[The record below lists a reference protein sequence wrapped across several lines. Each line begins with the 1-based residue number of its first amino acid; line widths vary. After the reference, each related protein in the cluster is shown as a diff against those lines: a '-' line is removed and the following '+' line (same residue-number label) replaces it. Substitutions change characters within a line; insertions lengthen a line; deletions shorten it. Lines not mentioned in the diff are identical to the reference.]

1 MYIISKKDLITKF
14 LLLKSLWKMLYYC
27 PVLIFLWIKKSGDT
41 MLYTV
46 PPRCPQLLGVS
57 GKHFIMA
64 EKTILDK
71 NKLWKQVLVEIEL
84 STSKANFNTWFADT
98 TILRREEGTVYIGVP
113 NEFVRT
119 WLIEKY
125 DKKIKKLIREFADDV
140 QRVKYEVG
148 SAKKSSNSESD
159 SSSEVVKLHKKGE
172 EDSGKLPLTESVN
185 KNNNLNPRYSFDSF
199 VVGSFNELAHAAS
212 QAVVK
217 QPGSAYNPLFIYGK
231 TGFGKTHLIQ
241 AIGNHFLE
249 NTNKKAYYLTSEK
262 FAVDYI
268 NSVKNNKVNKF
279 KEKYRQYDLLI
290 MDDIQFL
297 SKKEKTQEELFHLF
311 NTLYDSDKQI
321 IFSSD
326 MHPNYLKDME
336 DRLKSRFNAGMIV
349 DISPP
354 EHESRIA
361 ILKKKANERDISLS
375 DEALEYVANSIKR
388 NIRELEGALNA
399 IAIQSEVS
407 GGNLTLNDIKSLIKE
422 NVNSQKVVNI
432 EDIIQTVGDF
442 YNIEIEKIYSKT
454 RKREIVKP
462 RQVVMFILR
471 EDYSFAYPAIGEKIG
486 GRDHTTVIH
495 SYKKIKEE
503 LKTDGDLVSELS
515 QIRSLL

>member
-1 MYIISKKDLITKF
+1 
-14 LLLKSLWKMLYYC
+14 
-27 PVLIFLWIKKSGDT
+27 

-46 PPRCPQLLGVS
+46 FVGFPQLLRIS
-57 GKHFIMA
+57 GKHIIMA

-71 NKLWKQVLVEIEL
+71 NKLWEQVLVEIEL

-98 TILRREEGTVYIGVP
+98 TILRREEGTIFIGVP

-125 DKKIKKLIREFADDV
+125 DKTIKQVIRELTDDV
-140 QRVKYEVG
+140 HRVQYEVG
-148 SAKKSSNSESD
+148 SIKKQKNTESVSNKG
-159 SSSEVVKLHKKGE
+159 VVTLNKNNDDE
-172 EDSGKLPLTESVN
+172 AGKLPLTESVD
-185 KNNNLNPRYSFDSF
+185 KNNNLNPRYSFNSF

-217 QPGSAYNPLFIYGK
+217 QPGAAYNPLFIYGK

-241 AIGNHFLE
+241 AIGNHFTQ
-249 NTNKKAYYLTSEK
+249 NSNKKAYYLTSEK

-268 NSVKNNKVNKF
+268 NSVKNNKVNQF

-311 NTLYDSDKQI
+311 NTLYDNDKQI

-361 ILKKKANERDISLS
+361 ILKKKANERDITLS
-375 DEALEYVANSIKR
+375 DDALEYIANSIKR

-407 GGNLTLNDIKSLIKE
+407 GGDLTLPDIKRLIKD
-422 NVNSQKVVNI
+422 NVSSQKVVNI
-432 EDIIQTVGDF
+432 EDVIQTVSNF
-442 YNIEIEKIYSKT
+442 YNIEEDKIYSKT
-454 RKREIVKP
+454 RKRNIVKP

-495 SYKKIKEE
+495 SYKKIKDE
-503 LKTDGDLVSELS
+503 LKTDGELVRELN

>member
-1 MYIISKKDLITKF
+1 
-14 LLLKSLWKMLYYC
+14 
-27 PVLIFLWIKKSGDT
+27 
-41 MLYTV
+41 
-46 PPRCPQLLGVS
+46 
-57 GKHFIMA
+57 MA
-64 EKTILDK
+64 EQTILDK
-71 NKLWKQVLVEIEL
+71 NKLWEQVLVEIEL
-84 STSKANFNTWFADT
+84 STSKANFNTWFTDT
-98 TILRREEGTVYIGVP
+98 AILRIEEGTAVIGVP

-125 DKKIKKLIREFADDV
+125 DKVIKQLVRDFSDDV

-148 SAKKSSNSESD
+148 SVKNQKQTDEQGGNKGVIKIQNQEESQ
-159 SSSEVVKLHKKGE
+159 E
-172 EDSGKLPLTESVN
+172 SGKLPLSESVD
-185 KNNNLNPRYSFDSF
+185 KKNNLNPRYSFDSF

-241 AIGNHFLE
+241 AIGNYFTE
-249 NTNKKAYYLTSEK
+249 NNDKKAYYLTSEK
-262 FAVDYI
+262 FAIDYI
-268 NSVKNNKVNKF
+268 NSVKNNKVNEF
-279 KEKYRQYDLLI
+279 KKKYRQYDVLI

-311 NTLYDSDKQI
+311 NTLYDNDKQI
-321 IFSSD
+321 VFSSD

-361 ILKKKANERDISLS
+361 ILKKKALERDISLS
-375 DEALEYVANSIKR
+375 DDALEYVAGSIKR

-407 GGNLTLNDIKSLIKE
+407 GGNLDLSAIKRLIKD
-422 NVNSQKVVNI
+422 NVSSQKTVNI
-432 EDIIQTVGDF
+432 EDVIQTVGDF
-442 YNIEIEKIYSKT
+442 YNVDQDKIYSKT
-454 RKREIVKP
+454 RKRNIVKP
-462 RQVVMFILR
+462 RQVTMYLLR
-471 EDYSFAYPAIGEKIG
+471 EDFSFAYPAIGEKIG

-503 LKTDGDLVSELS
+503 LATDSELAQELS

>member
-1 MYIISKKDLITKF
+1 
-14 LLLKSLWKMLYYC
+14 
-27 PVLIFLWIKKSGDT
+27 
-41 MLYTV
+41 
-46 PPRCPQLLGVS
+46 
-57 GKHFIMA
+57 MA

-71 NKLWKQVLVEIEL
+71 NKLWEQVLVEIEL

-98 TILRREEGTVYIGVP
+98 TILRREEGTIYIGVP

-125 DKKIKKLIREFADDV
+125 DKKIKSLIRELTSDV

-148 SAKKSSNSESD
+148 NTKNSKTVDSNNDSVVKLQKN
-159 SSSEVVKLHKKGE
+159 SSSEEGQL
-172 EDSGKLPLTESVN
+172 LLTESVD
-185 KNNNLNPRYSFDSF
+185 KNNNLNPRYSFESF

-241 AIGNHFLE
+241 AIGNHFIQ
-249 NTNKKAYYLTSEK
+249 NSDKKAFYLTSEK

-268 NSVKNNKVNKF
+268 NSVKNNKVNQF
-279 KEKYRQYDLLI
+279 KEKYRQYDCLI

-311 NTLYDSDKQI
+311 NTLFDNNKQI

-354 EHESRIA
+354 EHESRVA
-361 ILKKKANERDISLS
+361 ILKKKAKEKDISLS
-375 DEALEYVANSIKR
+375 EDVLDYVANSIKR

-399 IAIQSEVS
+399 IAIQSELS
-407 GGNLTLNDIKSLIKE
+407 GGNLTLVDIKRLIKD
-422 NVNSQKVVNI
+422 NVSSQKVVNI
-432 EDIIQTVGDF
+432 EDIIQTVSNF
-442 YNIEIEKIYSKT
+442 YNIEEEKIYSKT

-471 EDYSFAYPAIGEKIG
+471 EDFSFAYPAIGEKIG

-503 LKTDGDLVSELS
+503 LKTDGDLVSELN

>member
-1 MYIISKKDLITKF
+1 MSQTTTTSKD
-14 LLLKSLWKMLYYC
+14 
-27 PVLIFLWIKKSGDT
+27 
-41 MLYTV
+41 
-46 PPRCPQLLGVS
+46 
-57 GKHFIMA
+57 
-64 EKTILDK
+64 
-71 NKLWKQVLVEIEL
+71 KLWEKVLVEIEL
-84 STSKANFNTWFADT
+84 STSKANFNTWFTDT
-98 TILRREEGTVYIGVP
+98 QILRTEEGTAYIGVP

-125 DKKIKKLIREFADDV
+125 EKKIKKVLRELSDDI
-140 QRVKYEVG
+140 QRIEFEVAP
-148 SAKKSSNSESD
+148 AKKEEEEESKSVKMQKKERKDTLPLSESVD
-159 SSSEVVKLHKKGE
+159 
-172 EDSGKLPLTESVN
+172 
-185 KNNNLNPRYSFDSF
+185 KNNNLNSRYTFDSF

-241 AIGNHFLE
+241 AIGNHFTE
-249 NTNKKAYYLTSEK
+249 ETGKKAFYLTSEK
-262 FAVDYI
+262 FAVDYV
-268 NSVKNNKVNKF
+268 NSVKNNKVNDF
-279 KEKYRQYDLLI
+279 KKKYRQYDLLI

-311 NTLYDSDKQI
+311 NTLYDSNKQI

-354 EHESRIA
+354 EQESRVA
-361 ILKKKANERDISLS
+361 ILQQKAQERGLSLS
-375 DEALEYVANSIKR
+375 NEVLEYIAGAIKS

-399 IAIQSEVS
+399 IAIQSEVVEGQLS
-407 GGNLTLNDIKSLIKE
+407 LSEVKTLIKD
-422 NVNSQKVVNI
+422 NVNSQERVNI
-432 EDIIQTVGDF
+432 EDVVQTVSDF
-442 YNIEIEKIYSKT
+442 YNIDEDKVYKKT
-454 RKREIVKP
+454 RKQNIVKP
-462 RQVVMFILR
+462 RQVTMYILR
-471 EDYSFAYPAIGEKIG
+471 EDYNFPYPAIGEKIG

-495 SYKKIKEE
+495 SYKKIKEAVS
-503 LKTDGDLVSELS
+503 TDSDLVRELH

>member
-1 MYIISKKDLITKF
+1 MT
-14 LLLKSLWKMLYYC
+14 
-27 PVLIFLWIKKSGDT
+27 
-41 MLYTV
+41 
-46 PPRCPQLLGVS
+46 
-57 GKHFIMA
+57 

-71 NKLWKQVLVEIEL
+71 NKLWEQVLVEIEL

-98 TILRREEGTVYIGVP
+98 TILRREEGTIYIGVP

-125 DKKIKKLIREFADDV
+125 DKKIKQLIRDFTDDV

-148 SAKKSSNSESD
+148 NIKKQRNADEGN
-159 SSSEVVKLHKKGE
+159 EGGVVKLNRDQSKNLE
-172 EDSGKLPLTESVN
+172 GKLPLSESVD
-185 KNNNLNPRYSFDSF
+185 KNNNLNPRYTFNSF

-241 AIGNHFLE
+241 AIGNHFCD
-249 NTNKKAYYLTSEK
+249 NGNKKAYYLTSEK

-268 NSVKNNKVNKF
+268 NSVKNNQVNKF

-311 NTLYDSDKQI
+311 NTLYDNDKQI

-361 ILKKKANERDISLS
+361 ILKKKAKERDISLS
-375 DEALEYVANSIKR
+375 EDVLDYVANSIKR

-407 GGNLTLNDIKSLIKE
+407 GGDLTLSDIKTLIKD
-422 NVNSQKVVNI
+422 NVSSQKVVNI
-432 EDIIQTVGDF
+432 GDVVQTVSDF
-442 YNIEIEKIYSKT
+442 YNVDTEQVYSKT
-454 RKREIVKP
+454 RKRNIVKP

-471 EDYSFAYPAIGEKIG
+471 EDYSFAYPAIGDKIG

-495 SYKKIKEE
+495 SYKKIKDE
-503 LKTDGDLVSELS
+503 LKTDGDLVREVN